1 MVEVGERL
9 IGIAGC
15 ACCISKETSLA
26 VVDALG
32 AEVLGRVLNIAVWAI
47 AVTGVSKEIEKISD
61 TTLGTF
67 LGIVCTSQA
76 GGITIQASG
85 IEYIEELAS

>member
-15 ACCISKETSLA
+15 ACCVSKETSLA

-32 AEVLGRVLNIAVWAI
+32 AKVLGRVLNIAIWAI
-47 AVTGVSKEIEKISD
+47 TFTGVSKEIEKISD
-61 TTLGTF
+61 TTLGTL

-76 GGITIQASG
+76 GGVTIQASG